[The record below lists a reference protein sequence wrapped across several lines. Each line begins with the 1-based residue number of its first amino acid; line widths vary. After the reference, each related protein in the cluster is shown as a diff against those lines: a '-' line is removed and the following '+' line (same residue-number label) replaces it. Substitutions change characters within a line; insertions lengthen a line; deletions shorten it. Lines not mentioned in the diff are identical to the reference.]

1 LGGARRRSAAAVIAL
16 ALLLPAGGV
25 GAGESISRSEAAGP
39 IASKADESLVGYVT
53 RRWIPIRRVR
63 RKMELRIRARCQRG
77 VSVRTRMLLRWPGED
92 LGPYKQ
98 TYSPCGWDVEDPSYD
113 TIIFEFYKGLTR
125 SQVLYLRAHR
135 TETRLV
141 TRIRG
146 YDPGTGELDFDRRV
160 FRFTR

>member
-1 LGGARRRSAAAVIAL
+1 VIAL
-16 ALLLPAGGV
+16 AMVLTAA
-25 GAGESISRSEAAGP
+25 GAGPGERVSQSVAAGP
-39 IASKADESLVGYVT
+39 IAAKADESLVGYVT

-63 RKMELRIRARCQRG
+63 RKMELRVRGRCQRG

-98 TYSPCGWDVEDPSYD
+98 TYSPCGRDVNDPSYD

-135 TETRLV
+135 TEARLFTRM
-141 TRIRG
+141 RA
-146 YDPGTGELDFDRRV
+146 YDPGTGELDFDRRI
-160 FRFTR
+160 FRFSD